1 MAILKGKAAVVTGGG
16 RGIGKAIAKKLA
28 EEGASVI
35 VNDIGCEIDGS
46 GHSKDP
52 ANSTV
57 EEINSKKG
65 SAKADYNNVSIMSEA
80 ENCIKNCIDSFGK
93 IDILINSAGIA
104 NNRLIFQMSQKDFDS
119 VIDNNLKGMF
129 APTKFAAILFRQQ
142 RSGRVVN
149 LTSDAG
155 LGEIGKSNNAA
166 ASEGIIG
173 LTRTT
178 ATDLGKYGVTANAIS
193 PIAKTRL
200 HSGTVESYLSSEL
213 MTTNS
218 DDKAG
223 IGISDPSLDWNPTT
237 EDGPENVAS
246 LAVCLSTEYLPN
258 VNGYVFGV
266 NGGSIYVYSNPTPDK
281 KIYKAGV
288 FEMEEMEQ
296 LVPKTFGIGY

>member
-1 MAILKGKAAVVTGGG
+1 MDILKGKSAVVTGGG

-28 EEGASVI
+28 EEGANVI
-35 VNDIGCEIDGS
+35 VNDIGCEIDGT
-46 GHSKDP
+46 GYSKDP
-52 ANSTV
+52 ADSTV
-57 EEINSKKG
+57 EEINSQKG
-65 SAKADYNNVSIMSEA
+65 NAKADYNNVSIMSEA
-80 ENCIKNCIDSFGK
+80 ESCIKNCIDSFGK

-104 NNRLIFQMSQKDFDS
+104 NNRLLFQMSQKDFDT

-200 HSGTVESYLSSEL
+200 HAGTVESYLSSEL
-213 MTTNS
+213 MTSNS

-223 IGISDPSLDWNPTT
+223 IGISDPSLEWNPTT

-266 NGGSIYVYSNPTPDK
+266 NGGSIYVYSNPSPDK

-288 FEMEEMEQ
+288 FEMAEMEQ
-296 LVPKTFGIGY
+296 LVPKTFGIGF

>member
-1 MAILKGKAAVVTGGG
+1 
-16 RGIGKAIAKKLA
+16 
-28 EEGASVI
+28 
-35 VNDIGCEIDGS
+35 
-46 GHSKDP
+46 
-52 ANSTV
+52 
-57 EEINSKKG
+57 
-65 SAKADYNNVSIMSEA
+65 
-80 ENCIKNCIDSFGK
+80 
-93 IDILINSAGIA
+93 
-104 NNRLIFQMSQKDFDS
+104 MSQKDFDS

-223 IGISDPSLDWNPTT
+223 IGISDPSLGWNPTT

-266 NGGSIYVYSNPTPDK
+266 NGGSIYVYSNPSPDK
-281 KIYKAGV
+281 RIYKAGV
-288 FEMEEMEQ
+288 FEMAEMEQ

>member
-1 MAILKGKAAVVTGGG
+1 
-16 RGIGKAIAKKLA
+16 
-28 EEGASVI
+28 
-35 VNDIGCEIDGS
+35 
-46 GHSKDP
+46 
-52 ANSTV
+52 
-57 EEINSKKG
+57 
-65 SAKADYNNVSIMSEA
+65 MSEA

-93 IDILINSAGIA
+93 IDILVNSAGIA
-104 NNRLIFQMSQKDFDS
+104 NNRLLFQMSQKDFDT

-200 HSGTVESYLSSEL
+200 HAGTVESYLSSEL
-213 MTTNS
+213 MTSNS

-223 IGISDPSLDWNPTT
+223 IGISDPSLEWNPTT

-266 NGGSIYVYSNPTPDK
+266 NGGSIYVYSNPSPDK
-281 KIYKAGV
+281 RIYKAGV
-288 FEMEEMEQ
+288 FEMAEMEQ
-296 LVPKTFGIGY
+296 LVPKTFGIGF

>member
-1 MAILKGKAAVVTGGG
+1 MAILKGKSAVVTGGG

-28 EEGASVI
+28 EEGANVI
-35 VNDIGCEIDGS
+35 VNDIGCEIDGT
-46 GHSKDP
+46 GYSKDP
-52 ANSTV
+52 ADSTV
-57 EEINSKKG
+57 EEINSQKG
-65 SAKADYNNVSIMSEA
+65 NAKADYNNVSIMSEA

-104 NNRLIFQMSQKDFDS
+104 NNRLLFQMSQKDFDT

-142 RSGRVVN
+142 RSGRVIN

-200 HSGTVESYLSSEL
+200 HAGTVESYLSSEL
-213 MTTNS
+213 MTSNS

-223 IGISDPSLDWNPTT
+223 IGISDPSLEWNPTT
-237 EDGPENVAS
+237 EDGPENVAT

-266 NGGSIYVYSNPTPDK
+266 NGGSIYVYSNPSPDK
-281 KIYKAGV
+281 RIYKAGV
-288 FEMEEMEQ
+288 FEMAEMEQ
-296 LVPKTFGIGY
+296 LVPKTFGIGF

>member
-1 MAILKGKAAVVTGGG
+1 MDILKGKSAVVTGGG

-28 EEGASVI
+28 EEGANVI
-35 VNDIGCEIDGS
+35 VNDIGCEIDGT
-46 GHSKDP
+46 GYSKDP
-52 ANSTV
+52 ADSTV
-57 EEINSKKG
+57 EEINSQKG
-65 SAKADYNNVSIMSEA
+65 NAKADYNNVSIMSEA

-104 NNRLIFQMSQKDFDS
+104 NNRLLFQMSQKDFDT

-200 HSGTVESYLSSEL
+200 HAGTVESYLSSEL
-213 MTTNS
+213 MTSNS

-223 IGISDPSLDWNPTT
+223 IGISDPSLEWNPTT

-266 NGGSIYVYSNPTPDK
+266 NGGSIYVYSNPSPDK
-281 KIYKAGV
+281 RIYKAGV
-288 FEMEEMEQ
+288 FEMAEMEQ
-296 LVPKTFGIGY
+296 LVPKTFGIGF

>member
-35 VNDIGCEIDGS
+35 VNDIGCEIDGT
-46 GHSKDP
+46 GRSKDP

-65 SAKADYNNVSIMSEA
+65 NAKADYNNVSIMSEA

-213 MTTNS
+213 MTANS

-223 IGISDPSLDWNPTT
+223 IGISDPSLGWNSTT

-266 NGGSIYVYSNPTPDK
+266 NGGSIYVYSNPSPDK

-288 FEMEEMEQ
+288 FEMAEMEQ

>member
-1 MAILKGKAAVVTGGG
+1 
-16 RGIGKAIAKKLA
+16 
-28 EEGASVI
+28 
-35 VNDIGCEIDGS
+35 
-46 GHSKDP
+46 
-52 ANSTV
+52 
-57 EEINSKKG
+57 
-65 SAKADYNNVSIMSEA
+65 MSEA
-80 ENCIKNCIDSFGK
+80 ESCIKNCIDSFGK

-213 MTTNS
+213 MTSNS

-266 NGGSIYVYSNPTPDK
+266 NGGSIYVYSNPSPDK

-288 FEMEEMEQ
+288 FEMAEMEQ

>member
-1 MAILKGKAAVVTGGG
+1 MTILKGKSAVVTGGG

-28 EEGASVI
+28 EEGANVI
-35 VNDIGCEIDGS
+35 VNDIGCEIDGT
-46 GHSKDP
+46 GYSKDP
-52 ANSTV
+52 ADSTV

-65 SAKADYNNVSIMSEA
+65 NAKADYNNVSIMSEA

-104 NNRLIFQMSQKDFDS
+104 NNRLLFQMSQKDFDT

-142 RSGRVVN
+142 RSGRVIN

-200 HSGTVESYLSSEL
+200 HAGTVESYLSSEL
-213 MTTNS
+213 MTSNS

-223 IGISDPSLDWNPTT
+223 IGISDPSLEWNPTT

-246 LAVCLSTEYLPN
+246 LAICLSTEYLPN

-266 NGGSIYVYSNPTPDK
+266 NGGSIYVYSNPSPDK
-281 KIYKAGV
+281 RIYKAGV
-288 FEMEEMEQ
+288 FEMAEMEQ
-296 LVPKTFGIGY
+296 LVPKTFGIGF

>member
-16 RGIGKAIAKKLA
+16 RGIVKAIAKKLA

-35 VNDIGCEIDGS
+35 VNDIGCEIDGT
-46 GHSKDP
+46 GHSKEP
-52 ANSTV
+52 ADSTV

-223 IGISDPSLDWNPTT
+223 IGISDPSLGWNPTT

-266 NGGSIYVYSNPTPDK
+266 NGGSIYVYSNPSPDK
-281 KIYKAGV
+281 RIYKAGV
-288 FEMEEMEQ
+288 FEMAEMEQ

>member
-213 MTTNS
+213 MTSNS

-266 NGGSIYVYSNPTPDK
+266 NGGSIYVYSNPSPDK
-281 KIYKAGV
+281 RIYKAGV
-288 FEMEEMEQ
+288 FEMAEMEQ

>member
-1 MAILKGKAAVVTGGG
+1 MAILKGKSAVVTGGG
-16 RGIGKAIAKKLA
+16 RGIGKAIATKLA
-28 EEGASVI
+28 EEGANVI
-35 VNDIGCEIDGS
+35 VNDIGCEIDGT
-46 GHSKDP
+46 GYSKDP
-52 ANSTV
+52 ADSTV
-57 EEINSKKG
+57 EEINSQKG
-65 SAKADYNNVSIMSEA
+65 NAKADYNNVSIMSEA
-80 ENCIKNCIDSFGK
+80 ESCIKNCIDSFGK

-104 NNRLIFQMSQKDFDS
+104 NNRLLFQMSQKDFDT

-200 HSGTVESYLSSEL
+200 HAGTVESYLSSEL
-213 MTTNS
+213 MTSNS

-223 IGISDPSLDWNPTT
+223 IGISDPSLEWNPTT

-266 NGGSIYVYSNPTPDK
+266 NGGSIYVYSNPSPDK
-281 KIYKAGV
+281 RIYKAGV
-288 FEMEEMEQ
+288 FEMAEMEQ
-296 LVPKTFGIGY
+296 LVPKTFGIGF

>member
-1 MAILKGKAAVVTGGG
+1 MAILKGKSAVVTGGG
-16 RGIGKAIAKKLA
+16 RGIGKAIATKLA
-28 EEGASVI
+28 EEGANVI
-35 VNDIGCEIDGS
+35 VNDIGCEIDGT
-46 GHSKDP
+46 GYSKDP
-52 ANSTV
+52 ADSTV

-65 SAKADYNNVSIMSEA
+65 NSKADYNNVSIMSEA
-80 ENCIKNCIDSFGK
+80 ENCIKNCIDSFGN

-104 NNRLIFQMSQKDFDS
+104 NNRLLFQMSQKDFDT

-200 HSGTVESYLSSEL
+200 HAGTVESYLSSEL
-213 MTTNS
+213 MTSNS

-223 IGISDPSLDWNPTT
+223 IGISDPSLEWNPTT

-266 NGGSIYVYSNPTPDK
+266 NGGSIYVYSNPSPDK

-288 FEMEEMEQ
+288 FEMAEMEQ
-296 LVPKTFGIGY
+296 LVPKTFGIGF

>member
-1 MAILKGKAAVVTGGG
+1 M
-16 RGIGKAIAKKLA
+16 
-28 EEGASVI
+28 
-35 VNDIGCEIDGS
+35 
-46 GHSKDP
+46 
-52 ANSTV
+52 
-57 EEINSKKG
+57 
-65 SAKADYNNVSIMSEA
+65 
-80 ENCIKNCIDSFGK
+80 
-93 IDILINSAGIA
+93 
-104 NNRLIFQMSQKDFDS
+104 
-119 VIDNNLKGMF
+119 
-129 APTKFAAILFRQQ
+129 
-142 RSGRVVN
+142 VN

-266 NGGSIYVYSNPTPDK
+266 NGGSIYVYSNPSPDK
-281 KIYKAGV
+281 RIYKAGV
-288 FEMEEMEQ
+288 FEMAEMEQ

>member
-1 MAILKGKAAVVTGGG
+1 
-16 RGIGKAIAKKLA
+16 
-28 EEGASVI
+28 
-35 VNDIGCEIDGS
+35 
-46 GHSKDP
+46 
-52 ANSTV
+52 
-57 EEINSKKG
+57 
-65 SAKADYNNVSIMSEA
+65 
-80 ENCIKNCIDSFGK
+80 
-93 IDILINSAGIA
+93 
-104 NNRLIFQMSQKDFDS
+104 MSQKDFDS

-223 IGISDPSLDWNPTT
+223 IGISLSL
-237 EDGPENVAS
+237 
-246 LAVCLSTEYLPN
+246 
-258 VNGYVFGV
+258 
-266 NGGSIYVYSNPTPDK
+266 IH
-281 KIYKAGV
+281 I
-288 FEMEEMEQ
+288 
-296 LVPKTFGIGY
+296 

>member
-1 MAILKGKAAVVTGGG
+1 
-16 RGIGKAIAKKLA
+16 
-28 EEGASVI
+28 
-35 VNDIGCEIDGS
+35 
-46 GHSKDP
+46 
-52 ANSTV
+52 
-57 EEINSKKG
+57 
-65 SAKADYNNVSIMSEA
+65 
-80 ENCIKNCIDSFGK
+80 
-93 IDILINSAGIA
+93 
-104 NNRLIFQMSQKDFDS
+104 MSQKDFDS

-213 MTTNS
+213 MTSNS

-266 NGGSIYVYSNPTPDK
+266 NGGSIYVYSNPSPDK
-281 KIYKAGV
+281 RIYNAGV
-288 FEMEEMEQ
+288 FEMAEMEQ

>member
-35 VNDIGCEIDGS
+35 VNDIGCEIDGT
-46 GHSKDP
+46 GHSKEP
-52 ANSTV
+52 ADSTV

-213 MTTNS
+213 MTSNS

-223 IGISDPSLDWNPTT
+223 IGISDPSLGWNPTT

-266 NGGSIYVYSNPTPDK
+266 NGGSIYVYSNTSPDK

-288 FEMEEMEQ
+288 FEMAEMEQ

>member
-1 MAILKGKAAVVTGGG
+1 MAILKGKSAVVTGGG

-28 EEGASVI
+28 EEGANVI
-35 VNDIGCEIDGS
+35 VNDIGCEIDGT
-46 GHSKDP
+46 GYSKDP
-52 ANSTV
+52 ADSTV
-57 EEINSKKG
+57 KEINSKKG
-65 SAKADYNNVSIMSEA
+65 NAKADYNNVSIMSEA

-104 NNRLIFQMSQKDFDS
+104 NNRLLFQMSQKDFDT

-200 HSGTVESYLSSEL
+200 HAGTVESYLSSEL
-213 MTTNS
+213 MTSNS

-223 IGISDPSLDWNPTT
+223 IGISDPSLEWNPTT
-237 EDGPENVAS
+237 EDGPENVAT

-266 NGGSIYVYSNPTPDK
+266 NGGSIYVYSNPSPDK
-281 KIYKAGV
+281 RIYKAGV
-288 FEMEEMEQ
+288 FEMAEMEQ
-296 LVPKTFGIGY
+296 LVPKTFGIGF